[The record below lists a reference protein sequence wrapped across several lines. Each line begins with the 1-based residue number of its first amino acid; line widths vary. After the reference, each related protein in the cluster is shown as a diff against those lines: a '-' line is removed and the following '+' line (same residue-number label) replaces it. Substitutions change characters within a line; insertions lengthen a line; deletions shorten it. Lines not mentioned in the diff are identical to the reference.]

1 MFCNSCGA
9 QLPDGTKF
17 CNNCGATLT
26 PTQPSAQQPA
36 QPFIPQQPQ
45 APIQQVSAGYP
56 QQPMGYPLPV
66 TPVMIQ
72 PKKKSKAPIIIIAV
86 IFIVIAAIIAIS
98 AIINASKTVEHGVID
113 GNVYTNESIGIKFTK
128 PDAWIF
134 ADDEELVE
142 INDRKISA
150 GDFSDIS
157 SAVKENDVIF
167 EMHAKSPLGTNIL
180 VQIGDISGNTGVTMD
195 DYFDSFIEELQQSE
209 SLYADCEIGEIKESD
224 IAGKEFSTLD
234 ISTQISF
241 MTMQQRVCMRKHGDY
256 MIILILTGTSSE
268 ELDSMENMFTAA

>member
-17 CNNCGATLT
+17 CNICGAALT
-26 PTQPSAQQPA
+26 PAQPSAQQPA
-36 QPFIPQQPQ
+36 QPYYPQQPQ
-45 APIQQVSAGYP
+45 APIQQTPADYP

-66 TPVMIQ
+66 TPVMTQ
-72 PKKKSKAPIIIIAV
+72 TKKKKSKAPIIIAV
-86 IFIVIAAIIAIS
+86 IFIIIAAIVAIS
-98 AIINASKTVEHGVID
+98 FIINASKTVEHGVID
-113 GNVYTNESIGIKFTK
+113 GNVYTNESIDIKFTK
-128 PDAWIF
+128 PDDWIF

-142 INDRKISA
+142 INDGKISA

-157 SAVKENDVIF
+157 SAVRENDIIF
-167 EMHAKSPLGTNIL
+167 EMHAKSPLGTNVL
-180 VQIGDISGNTGVTMD
+180 MQIGDISSDTGVTMD
-195 DYFDSFIEELQQSE
+195 DYFDSFIEGLQQTE

-241 MTMQQRVCMRKHGDY
+241 VTMQQRVCMRKHGDY

-268 ELDSMENMFTAA
+268 ELDSMENMFSAP